1 LKPGIHQK
9 LRAYTLTEI
18 LIAIALVAILTAV
31 AIPSY
36 RDYIVRASRSEATDA
51 LLNAA
56 RCQERLYAKFN
67 AFNANL
73 CGGATPNGL
82 YTVTIT
88 TSNSN
93 QNFVATATPA
103 GGQSADACGNLTL
116 SDTGVKTAHGNT
128 GDYAQNCW
136 VGKTVT
142 GSS

>member
-1 LKPGIHQK
+1 MKSGKHQK
-9 LRAYTLTEI
+9 QNAYTLTEI
-18 LIAIALVAILTAV
+18 LVALALVAILTAV

-36 RDYIVRASRSEATDA
+36 RDYIVRTNRSEATDA

-56 RCQERLYAKFN
+56 RCQEQLYAKFN
-67 AFNANL
+67 AFNANA
-73 CGGATPNGL
+73 CEGVSPGGL

-93 QNFVATATPA
+93 QNFVATATPSS
-103 GGQSADACGNLTL
+103 GQSSDACGTLTL

-128 GDYAQNCW
+128 GTYAQNCW

-142 GSS
+142 GTS